1 MLTLTAGILTICF
14 FILPFR
20 ERNKDLPRVKEI
32 VIPVLPVDLLP
43 DPHLMQNAPSMMI
56 SLNVFRGLFRYLPD
70 GSLKPDLVKSWREDR
85 SGINYTFTLKSRA
98 FADGTPI
105 TAKNVQM
112 SFARMFFLKSSMA
125 ADLSYIKGAHKFQRT
140 GRLSDLGIRVSSPY
154 EIEFELSHPS
164 SLFIRHL
171 AVADCAV
178 LNLSDF
184 KVKNLDHF
192 QSQASGPYKIEAW
205 TMNEIKMKRW
215 RSDDFDSKNP
225 PDIVIVRRQNFS
237 TLVSL
242 ALKDKVDTLDSFHID
257 ETVSNRLRD
266 KGWRNTVTEVTR
278 ERFLVL
284 NPESLPTRIRA
295 EMFFRINSE
304 AVIQSIGIK
313 SLKAAWGLIP
323 DGMAGALSRE
333 ERVQAFAGHRHGVKL
348 YVKPV
353 TLLLPKEME
362 GVEALK
368 NYLDATWADLF
379 SKLNIR
385 IVPAAKLFEL
395 GNGPDSQIKF
405 GARGID
411 YPDGISVL
419 NYFRSN
425 FDGHIGFLKSRRLDQ
440 RISNLTSIRDSNE
453 RIKAY
458 KEAQISILKS
468 YTVIPLMFGS
478 GASGLWSSEFKS
490 VPPHPMGAHTIP
502 FEILEMQKQ

>member
-1 MLTLTAGILTICF
+1 VILTVCF

-20 ERNKDLPRVKEI
+20 KKDKSLPKANEI
-32 VIPVLPVDLLP
+32 IIPVLPVDLLP

-56 SLNVFRGLFRYLPD
+56 SLNAFRGLFRYLPD
-70 GSLKPDLVKSWREDR
+70 GSLKPDLVESWREDK
-85 SGINYTFTLKSRA
+85 SGINYTFTLKSRT
-98 FADGTPI
+98 FADGAPI
-105 TAKNVQM
+105 TAKHVQM
-112 SFARMFFLKSSMA
+112 SFARMFFLRSSMA
-125 ADLSYIKGAHKFQRT
+125 ADLSYIKGAQKFQRT
-140 GRLSDLGIRVSSPY
+140 GRLSDLGIRVLSPHK
-154 EIEFELSHPS
+154 ITFELSHPS

-178 LNLSDF
+178 LNLNDF
-184 KVKNLDHF
+184 KVKDLDQL
-192 QSQASGPYKIEAW
+192 QSQASGPYKIETRTAK
-205 TMNEIKMKRW
+205 EVKMKRW

-225 PDIVIVRRQNFS
+225 PDVVIVRKQNFA
-237 TLVSL
+237 TLVPL
-242 ALKDKVDTLDSFHID
+242 ALKDKVDTLDSFHVD
-257 ETVSNRLRD
+257 ETVANKLHD
-266 KGWRNTVTEVTR
+266 NGWRNTVTEVTR

-284 NPESLPTRIRA
+284 NPEALPVQTRA

-304 AVIQSIGIK
+304 AVIQAIGIK

-333 ERVQAFAGHRHGVKL
+333 ERTQALSGRRRGVKL

-368 NYLDATWADLF
+368 KYLQAAWANLF

-385 IVPAAKLFEL
+385 VVPAAKLFGL
-395 GNGPDSQIKF
+395 GIGPDSQIKF

-425 FDGHIGFLKSRRLDQ
+425 FDGHIGFLKDKRLDR
-440 RISNLTSIRDSNE
+440 RISNLTSIRDSDE

-458 KEAQISILKS
+458 KEVQISILKS

-478 GASGLWSSEFKS
+478 GASGLWNSKFKS
-490 VPPHPMGAHTIP
+490 VPPHPMGGHTIP